1 VTDINHDKEKKI
13 ISVICFANYCRSPV
27 AEKILQAKY
36 HSQFKFMSAGIMPYA
51 DISMDN
57 RSKEYLNEKGIK
69 DNFHIPKKINSKLI
83 DESSLIFAMD
93 FEILI
98 ALNKM
103 GISSDKLRLYSF
115 QNKDVF
121 IPDPFKLGKP
131 EYKKIMDKIYQI
143 ADEMDF
149 TFLGN

>member
-1 VTDINHDKEKKI
+1 
-13 ISVICFANYCRSPV
+13 
-27 AEKILQAKY
+27 
-36 HSQFKFMSAGIMPYA
+36 MSAGIMPYA